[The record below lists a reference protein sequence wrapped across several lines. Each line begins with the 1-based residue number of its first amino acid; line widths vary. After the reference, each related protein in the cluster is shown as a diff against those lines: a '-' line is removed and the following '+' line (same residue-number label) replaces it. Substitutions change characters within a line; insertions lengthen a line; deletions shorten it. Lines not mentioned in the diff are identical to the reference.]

1 MPPRLF
7 DAIFPFAFVVVIY
20 ATVFLVLWGWVIW
33 DLSLEWRRRVLMERH
48 SKRHN
53 LEVSNHG

>member
-1 MPPRLF
+1 MTKVFQASGTL
-7 DAIFPFAFVVVIY
+7 AFVVVIY
-20 ATVFLVLWGWVIW
+20 ATVFLVLWGWTIW
-33 DLSLEWRRRVLMERH
+33 DLTAEWRHRVLMDRY